1 MQKIGKKASILIW
14 SIFLSLIMSITFI
27 SISSQISKNL
37 KNNNSLNKKID
48 IKNNINNAIIEA
60 IETNNFENKEV
71 SNNEILVFEKS
82 NFLNVWLKINEE
94 IRLRFTKNTNMTIVV
109 NSWSPVSY
117 INTSD
122 SNINWISSSLTT
134 FSTWVWDIIIKN
146 LWPYSNINIFS
157 EDNFEKEYKK
167 YKIIQK
173 IWNKNIIK
181 QSSLI
186 KVF

>member
-27 SISSQISKNL
+27 SISSQINKNL

-48 IKNNINNAIIEA
+48 IKNNINNALVEA
-60 IETNNFENKEV
+60 IETNNFESKEI
-71 SNNEILVFEKS
+71 SNNEILIFEKS
-82 NFLNVWLKINEE
+82 NFLNIWLKINEE
-94 IRLRFTKNTNMTIVV
+94 IRLRFANNTNMTIVV
-109 NSWSPVSY
+109 NSWSPVSFL
-117 INTSD
+117 NVSD
-122 SNINWISSSLTT
+122 TNINWFSSSSTT

-167 YKIIQK
+167 YKVIQK

-186 KVF
+186 KIF